1 VSEASV
7 KSQLF
12 PIIVLFA
19 FAVSVGNFAFRTTH
33 PPIAPDYMLAAKVR
47 PFSLPDKDPSG
58 KHLYLRRTWHL
69 TRVPE
74 HAYVQL
80 LGHDVLELQVNGR
93 LVGRTE
99 RINERR
105 IAALVMDIT
114 PFVHIGKNSIAIHA
128 AQSVLDRPPAVAIEA
143 RCEFADGS
151 RLSLDDG
158 SAWRAT
164 NVYDRRGA
172 FWYETEFEDD
182 HWARPE
188 FGASVAWRGQIA
200 LPARAITIPRY
211 SQWIQS
217 AKTGDGATVLARSFD
232 VPDLPR
238 GGWLRVLATGPYC
251 LAVNGWIVADDHRE
265 LGLLPPYEPIEH
277 TFDISPLLQ
286 SGTNT
291 VSMSVTTAGEAPRV
305 RADLEATTS
314 DGRNVYIGTDEK
326 WRSISGSVADWH
338 RLDPIAHPE
347 FEPCQPEIGYMG
359 VIPQQI
365 RRELR
370 ELNLPYSFWARR
382 WASHLGLMAICGLVG
397 WAGCRLTGLSVRRLA
412 GASNSRVFSTLPFI
426 ALLPSAILAAVA
438 WLSMWD
444 PSWTAQDIYR
454 PVWLLALGLLVLMQ
468 WLLLVFLAPR
478 RSCRGDALAEDGS
491 PTLVEWRHVG
501 LAACWL
507 IVAGVSL
514 WLRLRDI
521 TAEPI
526 HHDEISAY
534 AFTQSVLERGVP
546 GGQVHPDLPFGYCST
561 SELAYY
567 PTALCALFVDDPRL
581 VLRIPAVFWSMATLM
596 LIVWM
601 GSRWFNVYVG
611 LVAAVLYGLSPHAI
625 GWANLGRY
633 LSQVQFFTLLTMYFT
648 YEAFR
653 GSGPIRKGML
663 WAAAVSVSAMY
674 LSWEGSGMF
683 GIGLALAVLILRRDS
698 LRPVVTSP
706 SLYAAIVSVLVV
718 VAAQNAH
725 RISQQTQRLWYGE
738 GISDLAIKPMW
749 RYPFFDGSYYLMNA
763 SWLRDSLLPMLALAA
778 ACFFAVRHRWRIPLR
793 FSIICLATNALLM
806 SALLPLRTNRYSYH
820 LLPILV
826 LLAAA
831 ALVAALEIVW
841 RLGRNRQLSFPQRF
855 YVRAIA
861 ASALIVFIGIASGR
875 LIHTSELEDFQVA
888 AFDVRQLRYPH
899 WDGPTE
905 YLRKHM
911 RDGDAVIATFPH
923 TQNFLLAMNKD
934 GSEPIRQVDY
944 WLESTLVI
952 QATLGDTRTM
962 PLDRRSGTAMIYD
975 IEQLKHV
982 FSQHDRVWYCTARFG
997 QSRINDNAV
1006 SRFLRQNMDVV
1017 YEDYATAV
1025 LLRDNNHRTAPL
1037 QLEED
1042 EAGRMASEF
1051 YLR

>member
-1 VSEASV
+1 
-7 KSQLF
+7 
-12 PIIVLFA
+12 
-19 FAVSVGNFAFRTTH
+19 
-33 PPIAPDYMLAAKVR
+33 
-47 PFSLPDKDPSG
+47 
-58 KHLYLRRTWHL
+58 
-69 TRVPE
+69 
-74 HAYVQL
+74 
-80 LGHDVLELQVNGR
+80 
-93 LVGRTE
+93 
-99 RINERR
+99 
-105 IAALVMDIT
+105 
-114 PFVHIGKNSIAIHA
+114 
-128 AQSVLDRPPAVAIEA
+128 VAIEA
-143 RCEFADGS
+143 SCEFADGS
-151 RLSLDDG
+151 RLSLNEAN
-158 SAWRAT
+158 SWRAA

-188 FGASVAWRGQIA
+188 IGASVDWHGQVA
-200 LPARAITIPRY
+200 LPVRAITTPRY
-211 SQWIQS
+211 SQWIRS
-217 AKTGDGATVLARSFD
+217 GDSEDGVAVLARSFD
-232 VPDLPR
+232 IRDVPR

-251 LAVNGWIVADDHRE
+251 LAVNGLVVANDHRE
-265 LGLLPPYEPIEH
+265 LGLAAPYEPIEH
-277 TFDISPLLQ
+277 TFDISSLLK
-286 SGTNT
+286 SGGNT
-291 VSMSVTTAGEAPRV
+291 VSISVTTAGEAPRV
-305 RADLEATTS
+305 RADLEASTS
-314 DGRNVYIGTDEK
+314 DGRHVYVATDEK
-326 WRSISGSVADWH
+326 WRGISGYVADWH
-338 RLDPIAHPE
+338 RLDPTTHSE
-347 FEPCQPEIGYMG
+347 FKPCQAEIGYLG
-359 VIPQQI
+359 VIPRQI

-370 ELNLPYSFWARR
+370 ELNLPYAFWAGR
-382 WASHLGLMAICGLVG
+382 WANHLGLIAVCGLVG
-397 WAGCRLTGLSVRRLA
+397 WAGCRITGRSLRRIA
-412 GASNSRVFSTLPFI
+412 GQSNVRVFSALPYI
-426 ALLPSAILAAVA
+426 ALLPSSILAAIA
-438 WLSMWD
+438 WLVLWD
-444 PSWTAQDIYR
+444 PSWAARDIYR
-454 PVWLLALGLLVLMQ
+454 PIWLFGLGLLLLMQ
-468 WLLLVFLAPR
+468 WLLLVAIAPR
-478 RSCRGDALAEDGS
+478 NSRRRESLAEGHSSIPAD
-491 PTLVEWRHVG
+491 WRRAG

-507 IVAGVSL
+507 IVVGVSL
-514 WLRLRDI
+514 WLRVRDI

-581 VLRIPAVFWSMATLM
+581 VLRIPAVFWSMATLL
-596 LIVWM
+596 LI
-601 GSRWFNVYVG
+601 GLTGARWFNVYVG
-611 LVAAVLYGLSPHAI
+611 LVGAVLYGLSPHAI

-633 LSQVQFFTLLTMYFT
+633 LSQVQFFTLLTMFLT

-663 WAAAVSVSAMY
+663 WAAAVSISAMY
-674 LSWEGSGMF
+674 LSWEGAGMF
-683 GIGLALAVLILRRDS
+683 GVGLALAVLVLRRDS
-698 LRPVVTSP
+698 LRPIVTSP

-763 SWLRDSLLPMLALAA
+763 SWLRDSLLPMLGLAA
-778 ACFFAVRHRWRIPLR
+778 ACFFAVRHRWRTPLR

-831 ALVAALEIVW
+831 AAVAAVEIVW
-841 RLGRNRQLSFPQRF
+841 RYGRSLEISYPQRF

-861 ASALIVFIGIASGR
+861 ACALLLIIGMASGR
-875 LIHTSELEDFQVA
+875 LIRTSELEDFQVA

-911 RDGDAVIATFPH
+911 REGDAVIATFPH
-923 TQNFLLAMNKD
+923 TQNFLLAMNKEE
-934 GSEPIRQVDY
+934 SVPLRQVDY

-952 QATLGDTRTM
+952 QATLGDSRTM

-997 QSRINDNAV
+997 QSRINDNGV

-1037 QLEED
+1037 QLDEE
-1042 EAGRMASEF
+1042 EAGRMASDF